1 MLYTS
6 FTISLVMRKWILFVY
21 TLIISQYL
29 YAYTIDIQSPKEYTS
44 LSNIQLTIQDAQTL
58 LKKSGVSEVSM
69 NQNPNSKILII
80 LPKIEKE
87 KIAEP
92 TNRNYPIVPVVD
104 RSYQWTGRKTGQQ
117 YILELTAHS
126 FDGVSAGIYGLLQE
140 VLNFN
145 FYHPRQTQFPD
156 LKTWPLNEALTYSSN
171 PRFNKMGFHLHTQHP
186 IELTEALLDEN
197 YPNGENVIREY
208 IDWLARNRQNYM
220 EFCLLESIN
229 RETWP
234 AYAAKWVKYMKERGV
249 IPGLDL
255 SLHMKQQ
262 YAFKLYRNI
271 PKSFKSK
278 ETQIL
283 ERFNQLTQAG
293 WEYWN
298 VEFSETEFTS
308 GNAEEKARLRRYV
321 HELMFKKNIHLTGRE
336 HVVKPEKMVGGGQ
349 TASISKED
357 TLDAHR
363 GTMIHTVMFYT
374 LNDTLAPVY
383 GNDNLLHMREML
395 HREMQHRETWYYPES
410 AYWVTFDAS
419 IPMFLTPYLN
429 GRLEDILFCQKTGVE
444 GHLTFTSGWEW
455 GYWLI
460 DWSIANWSW
469 QSFINDQEVQAYPE
483 QYFDKIISSS
493 TAKEYFSNVVSLQHQ
508 EIKVN
513 NLMQYLTAMTVTDE
527 MPFGQNLP
535 FHPKPSH
542 DYSQIRNKI
551 SLEIVDSLKDNAIPA
566 LKNFSEQYK
575 IYRKQLKA
583 EDLKNPILKE
593 IIEGLDIVA
602 KRAEHRVATMSY
614 LLEYRKATIAK
625 DKKAKKSAFRYL
637 EEAAQIRKDALKI
650 VRSREQNY
658 RYPLE
663 ELAYEKEDH
672 TSYQFGYLYPAHD
685 LHFWVREESQAKKN
699 RWKFWH
705 KNIWNIWR
713 IMGIVEK

>member
-1 MLYTS
+1 MLLLLFQQLYSYTIHIQFSEQYTS
-6 FTISLVMRKWILFVY
+6 VTPV
-21 TLIISQYL
+21 
-29 YAYTIDIQSPKEYTS
+29 
-44 LSNIQLTIQDAQTL
+44 QLAIQDAKDL
-58 LKKSGVSEVSM
+58 LLKSGVEEVVFNSNTVTDVLIRIPEIRE
-69 NQNPNSKILII
+69 NQLVDHSDKKFPVV
-80 LPKIEKE
+80 PV
-87 KIAEP
+87 AD
-92 TNRNYPIVPVVD
+92 RNYHWD
-104 RSYQWTGRKTGQQ
+104 GQKSGNQ
-117 YILELTAHS
+117 YILTLEAKS
-126 FDGVSAGIYGLLQE
+126 DEGISAGIYGLLHE
-140 VLNFN
+140 ILNFN
-145 FYHPRQTQFPD
+145 FYHPRATQYPD
-156 LKTWPLNEALTYSSN
+156 LKTWPLKENLSYRSK

-197 YPNGENVIREY
+197 YPNGEKVIREY

-229 RETWP
+229 RDTWP
-234 AYAAKWVKYMKERGV
+234 AYAAKWVQYMKDRGI

-278 ETQIL
+278 ENQIL

-293 WEYWN
+293 WKYWN

-321 HELMFKKNIHLTGRE
+321 HDLMFKKEIHLTGRE

-349 TASISKED
+349 TAKISKED

-383 GNDNLLHMREML
+383 GNDNLLHMKDML
-395 HREMQHRETWYYPES
+395 LREMQHRETWYYPES

-429 GRLEDILFCQKTGVE
+429 GRLEDILYCQNIGVE

-455 GYWLI
+455 SYWLI

-469 QSFINDQEVQAYPE
+469 QSEINGEEITPYPE
-483 QYFDKIISSS
+483 QYFNKITSSS
-493 TAKEYFSNVVSLQHQ
+493 SAKSYFKNVVALQHQ
-508 EIKVN
+508 EIKLN

-535 FHPKPSH
+535 FHPKPDH
-542 DYSQIRNKI
+542 DYGKIRNKI
-551 SLEIVDSLKDNAIPA
+551 SLEIVDSLTNHAIPA
-566 LKNFSEQYK
+566 LKQFAKQYEL
-575 IYRKQLKA
+575 YRSDLSA
-583 EDLKNPILKE
+583 EDVKNPILKE
-593 IIEGLDIVA
+593 IIESLDIVA
-602 KRAEHRVATMSY
+602 KRAEHRAATLSY
-614 LLEYRKATIAK
+614 LLEFRRATITK
-625 DKKAKKSAFRYL
+625 NKQDKKSAKRYL
-637 EEAAQIRKDALKI
+637 EEAQSIRLQALKI
-650 VRSREQNY
+650 VRSREQHY
-658 RYPLE
+658 RYPLA
-663 ELAYEKEDH
+663 ELAFKKEDH
-672 TSYQFGYLYPAHD
+672 TSYQFGYLFPVHD
-685 LHFWVREESQAKKN
+685 LHFWEREELQAKNN
-699 RWKFWH
+699 RWKFWYR
-705 KNIWNIWR
+705 NIWSIWR